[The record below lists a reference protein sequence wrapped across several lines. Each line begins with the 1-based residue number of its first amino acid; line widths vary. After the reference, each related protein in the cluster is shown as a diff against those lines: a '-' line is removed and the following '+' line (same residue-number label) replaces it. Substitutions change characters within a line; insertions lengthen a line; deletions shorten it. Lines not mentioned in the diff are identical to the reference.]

1 MSEFDILS
9 FGETMAM
16 FVAEQH
22 GELAE
27 VGHFHKRIAG
37 ADNNVAIGLSRLGFK
52 VAWLSRVG
60 ADSLGRFV
68 IDTLEKEGLDCSNVA
83 IDCAHPTGFQLKSR
97 TDDGGD
103 PVVEYF
109 RRGSAAS
116 HLSPASIVPELL
128 KARHLH
134 ATGIPPALSATARE
148 MSFELMTRM
157 REAGRSVSFD
167 PNLRPSLWASSQQM
181 ITEINRLAAL
191 AHWVLPGLSEGR
203 LLTGFEDPADIAAFY
218 LGQGAEA
225 VAIKLGPHGAYYRTH
240 QDQGFVAGVPV
251 QTVVDTVGAGDG
263 FAVGMISALLDN
275 HSFAD
280 AVKRANWIGSRAV
293 QSRGDMEGLP
303 TRSEMSVEFEAA
315 FASRLAPTGD
325 LQRSHRPCPTGDL
338 QISPNSC
345 GSEPAREEAR
355 PVTEDF

>member
-1 MSEFDILS
+1 MSEIDILS

-16 FVAEQH
+16 FVAEQA
-22 GELAE
+22 GDLAS
-27 VGHFHKRIAG
+27 VSAFHKRIAG
-37 ADNNVAIGLSRLGFK
+37 ADSNVAIGLSRLGFK

-68 IDTLEKEGLDCSNVA
+68 IDTLEKEGLDCRHVD
-83 IDCAHPTGFQLKSR
+83 IDPAHPTGFQLKSR
-97 TDDGGD
+97 SDDGCD

-116 HLSPASIVPELL
+116 HLSAHSIVPELL
-128 KARHLH
+128 NARHLH
-134 ATGIPPALSATARE
+134 ATGIPPALSETARQ

-157 REAGRSVSFD
+157 RDAGRSVSFD
-167 PNLRPSLWASSQQM
+167 PNLRPGLWASERLM
-181 ITEINRLAAL
+181 ISEINRLAAL

-218 LGQGAEA
+218 LDQGAEA
-225 VAIKLGPHGAYYRTH
+225 VAIKLGPHGAYYRT
-240 QDQGFVAGVPV
+240 QLDAGFVAGVPV

-263 FAVGMISALLDN
+263 FAVGMISALLEN
-275 HSFAD
+275 HSFVE

-303 TRSEMSVEFEAA
+303 TRAEMVSEFEAA
-315 FASRLAPTGD
+315 IASELAPTGD
-325 LQRSHRPCPTGDL
+325 L
-338 QISPNSC
+338 C
-345 GSEPAREEAR
+345 G
-355 PVTEDF
+355 T

>member
-1 MSEFDILS
+1 MSEIDILS

-16 FVAEQH
+16 FVADQN
-22 GELAE
+22 GDLATID
-27 VGHFHKRIAG
+27 HFHKRIAG
-37 ADNNVAIGLSRLGFK
+37 ADSNVAIGLSRLGFK

-68 IDTLEKEGLDCSNVA
+68 IDTLTKEGIDCSNVA
-83 IDCAHPTGFQLKSR
+83 IDAAHPTGFQLKSR
-97 TDDGGD
+97 TDDGDD
-103 PVVEYF
+103 PRVEYF

-116 HLSPASIVPELL
+116 HLSPQSIIPELL

-134 ATGIPPALSATARE
+134 ATGIPPALSETARQ

-167 PNLRPSLWASSQQM
+167 PNLRPSLWASTQQM

-218 LGQGAEA
+218 LDQGAEA

-240 QDQGFVAGVPV
+240 LDEGFVAGVPV
-251 QTVVDTVGAGDG
+251 ETVIDTVGAGDG
-263 FAVGMISALLDN
+263 FAVGVISALLEN
-275 HSFAD
+275 YSVAD
-280 AVKRANWIGSRAV
+280 AVKRANWMGSRAV

-303 TRSEMSVEFEAA
+303 TRSEMSVEFEVAI
-315 FASRLAPTGD
+315 ASRLAPTGD
-325 LQRSHRPCPTGDL
+325 LCRL
-338 QISPNSC
+338 
-345 GSEPAREEAR
+345 
-355 PVTEDF
+355 

>member
-1 MSEFDILS
+1 MSEIDILS

-16 FVAEQH
+16 FVAEQT
-22 GELAE
+22 GDLAS
-27 VGHFHKRIAG
+27 VSAFHKRIAG
-37 ADNNVAIGLSRLGFK
+37 ADSNVAIGLSRLGFN

-68 IDTLEKEGLDCSNVA
+68 IDTLEKEGLDCRHVD
-83 IDCAHPTGFQLKSR
+83 IDPAHPTGFQLKSR
-97 TDDGGD
+97 TDDGND

-116 HLSPASIVPELL
+116 HLSRHSIVPDLL

-134 ATGIPPALSATARE
+134 ATGIPPALSETARQ

-167 PNLRPSLWASSQQM
+167 PNLRPSLWASEQQM

-218 LGQGAEA
+218 LDQGAEA

-240 QDQGFVAGVPV
+240 LDAGFVAGVPV
-251 QTVVDTVGAGDG
+251 ETVVDTVGAGDG
-263 FAVGMISALLDN
+263 FAVGMISALLEN

-280 AVKRANWIGSRAV
+280 AVQRANWIGSRAV

-303 TRSEMSVEFEAA
+303 TRLEMSFEFAA
-315 FASRLAPTGD
+315 AIAGKPAPTSIAAELNPVGAGLPAMRS
-325 LQRSHRPCPTGDL
+325 LQSL
-338 QISPNSC
+338 KI
-345 GSEPAREEAR
+345 
-355 PVTEDF
+355 